1 MVITPTMLWCTLN
14 INCLVNYA
22 TMAVLSVWHHHNYR
36 QIQCPFL
43 GLFWIYGVG
52 LVILWPLV
60 YSQVVSMK
68 ISSEISILSFLT
80 LFSGWTLFACSFWQC
95 LLQFVISL
103 GIVIKK
109 DNNVIMI
116 SYLCN
121 AQLILSVRQEILSF
135 VFVFT
140 LVKFRKL
147 IIMMINC

>member
-68 ISSEISILSFLT
+68 ISSEISILSFLN